1 MVGVTTDAVHS
12 LLNVSV
18 HKFFCLTESQR
29 PLFSLH
35 CYQFCRHFHRW
46 KTGHWKGLRSQ
57 QIFSIKLGTGLC
69 DQKIVFIQ
77 PTAPFCVEKLG
88 LNELHLLLAQR

>member
-1 MVGVTTDAVHS
+1 MVGVTTDTVHS

-35 CYQFCRHFHRW
+35 CYRW